1 VAETIPT
8 FQSLHSRRTMAAYGV
23 VGTAQVAVAY
33 LQLGETKKAI
43 DLLLGAIS
51 DYQVANQLVEA
62 QSSAILRPEVR
73 RG

>member
-1 VAETIPT
+1 MADPIAE
-8 FQSLHSRRTMAAYGV
+8 FRSLCNRRTMAAYGV